1 MAYWSKEETFKLIS
15 IWSEENIQAQLEGCK
30 RNRQVYTKISHELS
44 AAGYNR
50 TYEQSREKLK
60 KLKAEHRKISDKRK
74 QTGEGRYPEWDYFD
88 AMDTVL
94 GHKPSTQPA
103 VVVDTLEDSQVQDTQ
118 DDEQTQPEMGATPT
132 NLDSSDNTV
141 PSPTSTDVTDASG
154 DVATT
159 SQEQTKGSDGTAIEK
174 ATSRKRK
181 KGKVDKAGE
190 MMDKFIGMQ
199 EKSDKMFM
207 ELEMKRARLEEK
219 QIEMDAQLRREE
231 REFQLQMMNMLTR
244 NSRGMLPPVAPSYP
258 MHSTYGYDGYD
269 PDATQDGL

>member
-30 RNRQVYTKISHELS
+30 RNRQVYTKISRELS

-50 TYEQSREKLK
+50 TYEQCREKLK
-60 KLKAEHRKISDKRK
+60 KLKAEHKKISDKRK
-74 QTGEGRYPEWDYFD
+74 QTGEGRYPEWDYFNS
-88 AMDTVL
+88 MDTVL

-207 ELEMKRARLEEK
+207 ELEIKRARLEEK

-231 REFQLQMMNMLTR
+231 RVSAPNDEHVDSQQ
-244 NSRGMLPPVAPSYP
+244 SWYVATCCSIIPHVFY
-258 MHSTYGYDGYD
+258 
-269 PDATQDGL
+269 LWV

>member
-30 RNRQVYTKISHELS
+30 RNRQVYTKISRELS

-50 TYEQSREKLK
+50 TYEQCREKLK
-60 KLKAEHRKISDKRK
+60 KLKAEHKKISDKRK

-103 VVVDTLEDSQVQDTQ
+103 VVVDTLEYSQVQDTQ

-154 DVATT
+154 DVTTT

-174 ATSRKRK
+174 ATSRKQK
-181 KGKVDKAGE
+181 EGKVDKAGE

-231 REFQLQMMNMLTR
+231 REFQLQMTNMLTR

>member
-30 RNRQVYTKISHELS
+30 RNRQVYTKISRELS

-50 TYEQSREKLK
+50 TYEQCREKLK
-60 KLKAEHRKISDKRK
+60 KLKAEHKKISDKRK

-88 AMDTVL
+88 AIDTVL
-94 GHKPSTQPA
+94 AHKPSTQPA

-132 NLDSSDNTV
+132 NLDSSNNTV